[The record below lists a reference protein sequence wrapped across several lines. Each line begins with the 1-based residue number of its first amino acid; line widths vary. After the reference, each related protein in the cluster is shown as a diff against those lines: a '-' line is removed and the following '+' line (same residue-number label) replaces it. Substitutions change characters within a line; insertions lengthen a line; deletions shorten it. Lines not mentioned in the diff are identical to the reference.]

1 MSITKSLHSYCGIGM
16 KQEWAEVFQMSD
28 KELIERLRKECQTMR
43 SRVEAI
49 LNCEQ
54 AIEEL
59 MMPEV
64 FGAQYRSLLNA
75 DCSDLSKSIE
85 LCDTALGASEA

>member
-1 MSITKSLHSYCGIGM
+1 
-16 KQEWAEVFQMSD
+16 
-28 KELIERLRKECQTMR
+28 MR

-59 MMPEV
+59 VLPEV

-85 LCDTALGASEA
+85 LCDTALGANEA